1 MNENPM
7 NPHLHDL
14 TLHARHVVVLAT
26 GGTIAGLADKADAK
40 GGGLGGGQATGG
52 AYTAA
57 QLSIQQL
64 LTHSGIAQ
72 QSVYQELVD
81 AGVCLEL
88 EQVAQV
94 DSKDI
99 TEAIWLALAQ
109 RVAHHVQRPEVVG
122 VVVTHGTDTLEET
135 SVFLQRLLDPQKP
148 VVLTAAMRP
157 ADALMADG
165 PQNLMDAMV
174 VAASGLRGVLL
185 VMNGKVWGGAE
196 VRKWHPWQLD
206 AFMGAAA
213 GPVASVHQGRLSVF
227 RPYAGFADA
236 VWVQMEGQMGVQA
249 SGWAKPLGLGVLP
262 EVVEDWPW
270 VEVVASHAASSA
282 RALQCLV
289 QAGVD
294 GVILSA
300 TGNGTLHQCLVQL
313 LGDYIAQGRLSLG
326 QVLVA
331 TRCGGG
337 GIVGQPSHGLPTAA
351 YLTPAQAR
359 VMLMLNLCYKRLD

>member
-1 MNENPM
+1 MNLQLP
-7 NPHLHDL
+7 DL
-14 TLHARHVVVLAT
+14 TLHARRVVVLAT
-26 GGTIAGLADKADAK
+26 GGTIAGLANRVDAQVSGHK
-40 GGGLGGGQATGG
+40 GGRGVAG

-57 QLSIQQL
+57 QLSVQQL

-72 QSVYQELVD
+72 QAIYQKWVEGGIGFE
-81 AGVCLEL
+81 A

-109 RVAHHVQRPEVVG
+109 RVAYHVQRPEVVG

-135 SVFLQRLLDPQKP
+135 AVFLQRLLNPQKP

-157 ADALMADG
+157 ADDLMADG

-196 VRKWHPWQLD
+196 ARKWHPWQLD
-206 AFMGAAA
+206 AFMGAVA
-213 GPVASVHQGRLSVF
+213 GPVASVHQGHLSVF
-227 RPYAGFADA
+227 RPYDGFADA
-236 VWVQMEGQMGVQA
+236 VWAQMGAEA

-262 EVVEDWPW
+262 TVTEDWPW
-270 VEVVASHAASSA
+270 VEVVVSHAACSA
-282 RALQCLV
+282 RALQYLV

-294 GVILSA
+294 GVVLSA
-300 TGNGTLHQCLVQL
+300 TGNGTLHQCLVQAVRE
-313 LGDYIAQGRLSLG
+313 YIAQGGLSRG

-337 GIVGQPSHGLPTAA
+337 GIVGQPSHGLPTAG

-359 VMLMLNLCYKRLD
+359 VMLMLNLLQQRRLN